1 MVWGCLGWFGVV
13 WAPFY
18 NGLGWFGKVWGGL
31 GPFLYVLGVVW
42 GGLGSFLH
50 VVRWSGV
57 VCGSELVWARPNML

>member
-1 MVWGCLGWFGVV
+1 MV

-57 VCGSELVWARPNML
+57 VCGSELVWARFNML